1 MSNRQEL
8 KRAYQERKKRA
19 GVFQIKNKHN
29 NKILLGSSLN
39 IDGPLNAHF
48 FMLKIGSHTN
58 RELQADWNHYGADA
72 FDSEILALVPEEIE
86 GHQVAEELGLLEEL
100 WLDELQPFAERG
112 YNSNR
117 KIRQA

>member
-1 MSNRQEL
+1 MSNRHEL

-48 FMLKIGSHTN
+48 FLLKIGSHTN

-112 YNSNR
+112 YNNNR